1 MNLDAVEL
9 IKTRRSIRKFKPTKV
24 SREVIS
30 AILDL
35 ARWAPSAHNAQPWR
49 IIIIDDDAVKER
61 LATLMG
67 KAWLSDM
74 LKDGVPKSKAEE
86 IFRAESWQRITES
99 PVVLIACLTMEDMHK
114 YPDRRRR
121 KAEYLMG
128 VQSVA
133 AYIQNLLLL
142 AHYYGLGACWV
153 CAPLFCQNAVRKAL
167 GLPSE
172 IEPQAMVI
180 MGYAAENPEP
190 PPRKPLEAFS
200 KFNFWTSQRTKE
212 RGC

>member
-1 MNLDAVEL
+1 MDAVEL
-9 IKTRRSIRKFKPTKV
+9 IKTRRSIRNFKPVKV
-24 SREVIS
+24 SREVVN

-35 ARWAPSAHNAQPWR
+35 AKWAPSAHNAQPWR
-49 IIIIDDDAVKER
+49 IIVIDDDAVKAK
-61 LATLMG
+61 LATAMG
-67 KAWLSDM
+67 RAWLSDM
-74 LKDGVPKSKAEE
+74 LKDGVPRSKAEE
-86 IFRAESWQRITES
+86 IVEVESWQRITES
-99 PVVLIACLTMEDMHK
+99 PVVLIACLSIEDMHK
-114 YPDRRRR
+114 YSDRRRQ

-153 CAPLFCQNAVRKAL
+153 CAPLFCQNTVRKAL
-167 GLPSE
+167 GLPRE

-200 KFNFWTSQRTKE
+200 AFNSWTS
-212 RGC
+212 C

>member
-1 MNLDAVEL
+1 LDAVEL
-9 IKTRRSIRKFKPTKV
+9 IKTRRSIRNFKPVKV
-24 SREVIS
+24 SREVVN

-35 ARWAPSAHNAQPWR
+35 AKWAPSAHNAQPWR
-49 IIIIDDDAVKER
+49 IIVIDDDAVKAK
-61 LATLMG
+61 LATAMG
-67 KAWLSDM
+67 RAWLSDM
-74 LKDGVPKSKAEE
+74 LKDGVPRSKAEE
-86 IFRAESWQRITES
+86 IVEVESWQRITES
-99 PVVLIACLTMEDMHK
+99 PVVLIACLSMEDMHK
-114 YPDRRRR
+114 YSDRRRQ

-153 CAPLFCQNAVRKAL
+153 CAPLFCQNTVRKAL
-167 GLPSE
+167 GLPRE

-200 KFNFWTSQRTKE
+200 AFNSWTS
-212 RGC
+212 C

>member
-1 MNLDAVEL
+1 MDAVEL
-9 IKTRRSIRKFKPTKV
+9 IKTRRSIRNFKPVKV
-24 SREVIS
+24 SREVVN

-35 ARWAPSAHNAQPWR
+35 AKWAPSAHNAQPWR
-49 IIIIDDDAVKER
+49 IIVIDDDAVKAK
-61 LATLMG
+61 LATAMG
-67 KAWLSDM
+67 RAWLSDM
-74 LKDGVPKSKAEE
+74 LKDGVPRSKAEE
-86 IFRAESWQRITES
+86 IVEVESWQRITES
-99 PVVLIACLTMEDMHK
+99 PVVLIACLSMEDMHK
-114 YPDRRRR
+114 YSDRRRQ

-153 CAPLFCQNAVRKAL
+153 CAPLFCQNTVRKAL
-167 GLPSE
+167 GLPRE

-200 KFNFWTSQRTKE
+200 AFNSWTS
-212 RGC
+212 C

>member
-1 MNLDAVEL
+1 LDAVEL
-9 IKTRRSIRKFKPTKV
+9 IKTRRSIRNFKPVKV
-24 SREVIS
+24 SREVVN

-35 ARWAPSAHNAQPWR
+35 AKWAPSAHNAQPWR
-49 IIIIDDDAVKER
+49 IIVIDDDAVKAK
-61 LATLMG
+61 LATAMG
-67 KAWLSDM
+67 RAWLSDM
-74 LKDGVPKSKAEE
+74 LKDGVPRSKAEE
-86 IFRAESWQRITES
+86 IVEVESWQRITES
-99 PVVLIACLTMEDMHK
+99 PVVLIACLSMEDMHK
-114 YPDRRRR
+114 YSDRRRQ

-128 VQSVA
+128 VQSVS

-153 CAPLFCQNAVRKAL
+153 CAPLFCQNTVRKAL
-167 GLPSE
+167 GLPRE

-200 KFNFWTSQRTKE
+200 AFNSWTS
-212 RGC
+212 C

>member
-1 MNLDAVEL
+1 MDAVEL
-9 IKTRRSIRKFKPTKV
+9 IKTRRSIRNFKPVKV
-24 SREVIS
+24 SREVVN

-35 ARWAPSAHNAQPWR
+35 AKWAPSAHNAQPWR
-49 IIIIDDDAVKER
+49 IIVIDDDAVKAK
-61 LATLMG
+61 LATAMG
-67 KAWLSDM
+67 RAWLSDM
-74 LKDGVPKSKAEE
+74 LKDGVPRSKAEE
-86 IFRAESWQRITES
+86 IVEVESWQRITES
-99 PVVLIACLTMEDMHK
+99 PVVLIACLSMEDMHK
-114 YPDRRRR
+114 YSDRRRQ

-128 VQSVA
+128 VQSVS

-153 CAPLFCQNAVRKAL
+153 CAPLFCQNTVRKAL
-167 GLPSE
+167 GLPRE

-200 KFNFWTSQRTKE
+200 AFNSWTS
-212 RGC
+212 C

>member
-30 AILDL
+30 TILDL
-35 ARWAPSAHNAQPWR
+35 ARWAPSAHNSQPWR

-86 IFRAESWQRITES
+86 IVRAESWQRITES

-121 KAEYLMG
+121 KAEYLIG

-180 MGYAAENPEP
+180 MGYAAENPES

-200 KFNFWTSQRTKE
+200 KFNFWTRRRTKE
-212 RGC
+212 REC

>member
-1 MNLDAVEL
+1 MDAVEL
-9 IKTRRSIRKFKPTKV
+9 IKTRRSIRNFKPVKV
-24 SREVIS
+24 SREVVN

-35 ARWAPSAHNAQPWR
+35 AKWAPSAHNAQPWR
-49 IIIIDDDAVKER
+49 IIVIDDDAVKAK
-61 LATLMG
+61 LATAMG
-67 KAWLSDM
+67 RAWLSDM
-74 LKDGVPKSKAEE
+74 LKDGVPRSKAEE
-86 IFRAESWQRITES
+86 IVEVESWQRITES
-99 PVVLIACLTMEDMHK
+99 PVVLIACLSMEDMHK
-114 YPDRRRR
+114 YSDRRRQ

-128 VQSVA
+128 VQSVS

-153 CAPLFCQNAVRKAL
+153 CAPLFCQNTVRKAL
-167 GLPSE
+167 GLPRE

-200 KFNFWTSQRTKE
+200 AFNFWTS
-212 RGC
+212 C